1 MFRLIPIAAS
11 ILLSLPVACPPAA
24 AAYPDQP
31 IRLLVPAEAGGGAD
45 FIARIIGPRLSEALG
60 QTVVV
65 ENRSGASGTI
75 AGAAVAKAKPD
86 GYLLVLAQST
96 SIVAAPYIYK
106 QLTYDPLADLAP
118 VSLVAV
124 VPNLLV
130 VNSHSGVKSVPDLVA
145 LAKSRP
151 GTLSYGSSGY
161 GSPSHL
167 AGKMFETL
175 ADVEM
180 LHVPYKGAGPASTA
194 LLGSQIQAMFAPISA
209 VLPMVKNHQLRA
221 LGVTTAERIATLPD
235 MPTVSEAGLSGFD
248 INSWFGLFAPAH
260 TPPDIIGRLNDAV
273 AKTLKDPKV
282 AQALKAQASEPVGNS
297 AQAFVAFLEKEKQ
310 KTIGL
315 IESTAA
321 EAR

>member
-1 MFRLIPIAAS
+1 MFRLIPVAAGL
-11 ILLSLPVACPPAA
+11 LLSLSAACPPAA

-96 SIVAAPYIYK
+96 SIVAAPHIYK
-106 QLTYDPLADLAP
+106 QLTYDPLSDLAP

-130 VNSHSGVKSVPDLVA
+130 VNIHSDVKSVPDLVA
-145 LAKSRP
+145 LARSKP

-175 ADVEM
+175 ANVEM

-194 LLGSQIQAMFAPISA
+194 LLGNQIQAMFAPITA

-221 LGVTTAERIATLPD
+221 LGVTTAERVAMLPD
-235 MPTVSEAGLSGFD
+235 MPTVAETGLAGFD
-248 INSWFGLFAPAH
+248 INSWFGLFAPAQ
-260 TPPDIIGRLNDAV
+260 TPPDVIGRLNEAV
-273 AKTLKDPKV
+273 AHVLKDPKV

-297 AQAFVAFLEKEKQ
+297 TQDFVAFLESEKK